1 MKRQRINLAHPAKDQ
16 NYVTGII
23 KQRYIMHTRAHRI
36 TYNSETI
43 KNWQENSTCHC
54 KLQFSNDFQQPTAQT
69 ETCICI

>member
-1 MKRQRINLAHPAKDQ
+1 MKRQHINLVNPEKDQ
-16 NYVTGII
+16 NYTIGII
-23 KQRYIMHTRAHRI
+23 KHKYTMHTKAYRI